1 MSVGG
6 RSSIEADVAGAAGVG
21 RLSLEAAMNAVDTAV
36 MLVDRDF
43 HIVFVNSAYLRMFD
57 LNEETCFSGSNYAD
71 ILWILSSRGE
81 YGNEDS
87 VVDTVESR
95 LEPIRSAK
103 PVSWVRV
110 RPDGR
115 VVSIQGVPLED
126 GGYIY
131 TYTDVTAEHR
141 AAEDAE
147 ASYKATVIALAD
159 LAEYRDTETGD
170 HVTRVSRLTYE
181 MAREMR
187 KRGTLQC
194 DDDYCANLATASV
207 LHDVG
212 KVAIPD
218 SILRKP
224 GFLEPEE
231 RVAMQQHSATGAQV
245 LAKAAFM
252 APGSRYLGL
261 GVEVAR
267 HHHERYDG
275 KGYPDGLAGEAIPL
289 SARIVAVADV
299 YDALTS
305 ERPYKVAWTQ
315 EKAVNLLREEAG
327 KHFDPLVVDAFCVV
341 MEERGKTPVI
351 QWNESMSV
359 GNPVMDRDHRA
370 LMGLINQLALENNR
384 TDRIVLEHVLD
395 ELISYAEAHFA
406 REEIFMAEI
415 GFKGLAAHRKHHQRL
430 TREVQAIRTKF
441 LRGTHAIG
449 DEIHEFLAMWL
460 KRHIL
465 DEDMKYVAVARK
477 EGR

>member
-1 MSVGG
+1 MGIGEQGTEPQRGG
-6 RSSIEADVAGAAGVG
+6 
-21 RLSLEAAMNAVDTAV
+21 LSLYAAMNAVETGV
-36 MLVDRDF
+36 MLVDRNF
-43 HIVFVNSAYLRMFD
+43 HIVFVNAAYRRMFD
-57 LNEETCFSGSNYAD
+57 LDEATCFSGSNYAD

-87 VVDTVESR
+87 VIDTVESR
-95 LEPIRSAK
+95 LEPIRRAQ

-110 RPDGR
+110 RPGGR
-115 VVSIQGVPLED
+115 VVSIEGVPLDD

-141 AAEDAE
+141 AAERAE
-147 ASYKATVIALAD
+147 ASYKATVVALAD

-187 KRGTLQC
+187 RRGTLAV
-194 DDDYCANLATASV
+194 DHPEDYCANVAMASV

-218 SILRKP
+218 AILRKP
-224 GFLEPEE
+224 GFLDLEE
-231 RVAMQQHSATGAQV
+231 RAAMQEHSATGAQV
-245 LAKAAFM
+245 LAKAASM
-252 APGSRYLGL
+252 APDSRYLNL
-261 GVEVAR
+261 GVEIAR

-275 KGYPDGLAGEAIPL
+275 KGYPDGLAGDAIPQ

-299 YDALTS
+299 YDALIS
-305 ERPYKVAWTQ
+305 ERPYKEAWSE
-315 EKAVNLLREEAG
+315 EKALALLQDEAG
-327 KHFDPLVVDAFCVV
+327 KHFDPQVVEAFVTV
-341 MEERGKTPVI
+341 MEERRRTPLI
-351 QWNESMSV
+351 KWNDSMSV
-359 GNPVMDRDHRA
+359 GNEVMDRDHRA

-384 TDRIVLEHVLD
+384 SDRIVLEHVLD
-395 ELISYAEAHFA
+395 ELIGYAVAHFA
-406 REEIFMAEI
+406 REETYMAEL

-430 TREVQAIRTKF
+430 TREVQAIRAKF

-449 DEIHEFLAMWL
+449 DEIRDFLALWL

-465 DEDMKYVAVARK
+465 DEDMKYVAVAKMRK
-477 EGR
+477 GR